1 MHGCWR
7 LGWGPGAGVMCT
19 CSTRGE
25 KEEDDRRPRRPS
37 ARLAGPK
44 ALSLSASSPVRRT
57 RGAGRPPAVT
67 CRRQGSGCLACPVSF
82 RYQKRRET
90 DAHDG
95 PVPIRLVSYP
105 LAMGPA
111 APRMDNATCAYLSPF
126 SPDRAAT
133 RRARRGPGEER
144 QPVFCPLGHAAWRP
158 REERPN
164 RE

>member
-7 LGWGPGAGVMCT
+7 LGWGRAMCT
-19 CSTRGE
+19 CSPRPGKKRKKRKQE
-25 KEEDDRRPRRPS
+25 AKETIS
-37 ARLAGPK
+37 L
-44 ALSLSASSPVRRT
+44 LSASSPVRPT
-57 RGAGRPPAVT
+57 RGSVRPAVT
-67 CRRQGSGCLACPVSF
+67 CRRQGSGCIACPVSF